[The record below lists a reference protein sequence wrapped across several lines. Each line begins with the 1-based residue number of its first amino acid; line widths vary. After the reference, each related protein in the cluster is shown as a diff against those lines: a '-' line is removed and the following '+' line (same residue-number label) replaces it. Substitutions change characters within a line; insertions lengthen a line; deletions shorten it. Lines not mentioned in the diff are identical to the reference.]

1 MKIVHITTVHDP
13 YDNRIFHKEC
23 LSIARMG
30 HLVTLLAPHQEDQ
43 HVEDVFIKAL
53 PGAGNRLERMLKTNY
68 AAYKKALDEDAD
80 IYHFHDPEF
89 IPLAWLMAVKYKKKM
104 IYDVH
109 EDYYSSIKSKPYLP
123 PVIRS
128 LIAVIFS
135 LFEKVLSRRFAKV
148 LAEKYYRGRFPEGV
162 TVLNYPG
169 SNLLL
174 NVPVN
179 RAGSEKKFL
188 YTGNITKDRGALAHA
203 NIVNYVDSC
212 LVYLVGRCEPG
223 FADRLLALAG
233 ENRDR
238 LVIVGRGRYVP
249 FEEIIKYYALG
260 GWTAGLAL
268 FPPNDH
274 YDNKELTKF
283 FEYMGAGIPVVC
295 SDFPA
300 WRSLFEETG
309 AGLCVD
315 PLDEKR
321 IKETLEYLFDNRDVA
336 EQMGSK
342 GRASVQNQFKWENE
356 ALKLDKLYR
365 ELVKETEGI

>member
-1 MKIVHITTVHDP
+1 MKIFHITTVHDP
-13 YDNRIFHKEC
+13 FDNRIFYKEC
-23 LSIARMG
+23 QSISSMG
-30 HLVTLLAPHQEDQ
+30 HDVTLAAQ
-43 HVEDVFIKAL
+43 HERDESVRGIRIRAL
-53 PGAGNRLERMLKTNY
+53 PKARSRPGRMLGTNFK
-68 AAYKKALDEDAD
+68 AYQKALDEDAD

-123 PVIRS
+123 PVIRNF
-128 LIAVIFS
+128 IAVIFS
-135 LFEKVLSRRFAKV
+135 LFEKVLTRRFAKV

-174 NVPVN
+174 NVSVN
-179 RAGSEKKFL
+179 RAGGEKKFL

-212 LVYLVGRCEPG
+212 FVYLIGRCEPG
-223 FADRLLALAG
+223 FTDRLLALAG
-233 ENRDR
+233 KNCDR

-315 PLDEKR
+315 PLDEKK

-336 EQMGSK
+336 EQIGSK
-342 GRASVQNQFKWENE
+342 GRSSVQNQFKWENE